1 MKSIIK
7 ALFSVFVALTISSPI
22 ESHANPVLEL
32 NDVAEE
38 EEVRATES
46 DAEDYTMMFLQ
57 PDFGLSLGRNTAS
70 DQADSLM
77 MFMTSPESKTV
88 KNAQVVVTFIS
99 QTGEQ
104 TMARARPHKGGYF
117 IPTAS
122 LDPGRYRLET
132 EVIAGGWLLTDQVY
146 FEHV

>member
-7 ALFSVFVALTISSPI
+7 ALLSVFVALTISSPI
-22 ESHANPVLEL
+22 ESNANPVLEL

-38 EEVRATES
+38 EEARSTES
-46 DAEDYTMMFLQ
+46 DAEDYTIMFLQ
-57 PDFGLSLGRNTAS
+57 SDLGLSLGRKNVS
-70 DQADSLM
+70 DQAGFLM
-77 MFMTSPESKTV
+77 MFMTSPESKIV
-88 KNAQVVVTFIS
+88 KDAQVVVTLIS

-104 TMARARPHKGGYF
+104 TMSRARPHKGGYF

-132 EVIAGGWLLTDQVY
+132 EIIADGWMLTDQLY